1 MLEVLKEGNTLYKWE
16 VGEMANH
23 MGYVKN
29 ANAMLFSEYVSRGT
43 LKKYVCT
50 I

>member
-1 MLEVLKEGNTLYKWE
+1 MLEMMREGSTLYKWG

-29 ANAMLFSEYVSRGT
+29 AMAMFILE
-43 LKKYVCT
+43 

>member
-1 MLEVLKEGNTLYKWE
+1 MSEMMREGSTLYKGG

-29 ANAMLFSEYVSRGT
+29 AIAMFISE
-43 LKKYVCT
+43 L
-50 I
+50 